1 MAESVERAEE
11 MDLAQLGV
19 RIVQNAG
26 KLVHQQID
34 LARAEI
40 GQELRRAVHAAVL
53 VAAGGALL
61 AAGGLLSG
69 LMLASL
75 LQRVSGLPL
84 WCCYGA
90 VGGACGAAGAALVR
104 SGRANLADV
113 RLWPPPQ
120 TAEAAK
126 ENLAWLGQQVSV
138 QANRS

>member
-1 MAESVERAEE
+1 

-19 RIVQNAG
+19 RIARDAG

-40 GQELRRAVHAAVL
+40 GQELRRAVDATVS

-69 LMLASL
+69 MMLANL

-90 VGGACGAAGAALVR
+90 VAGGCAAAGAALVR
-104 SGRANLADV
+104 SGRAHLADV
-113 RLWPPPQ
+113 RLWPPRQ
-120 TAEAAK
+120 TTDAIK
-126 ENLAWLGQQVSV
+126 ENLAWLGQQVGV
-138 QANRS
+138 RAKRS